1 MNDAYPSSLQL
12 LLGKEAPGGIHS
24 AALRACSAL
33 ELMDCYLRKKDLEVS
48 CNDGLYLSSLM
59 AEAE

>member
-1 MNDAYPSSLQL
+1 MNDAYPSTLQL

-33 ELMDCYLRKKDLEVS
+33 ELMDCYLRKKTSKSVAMTVS
-48 CNDGLYLSSLM
+48 TYLR
-59 AEAE
+59 